1 MQLNEVFS
9 IWDRFEKSKATE
21 VVIETKDG
29 KISLKKGGAVA
40 MPSVPGMVP
49 AVSAAPAAA
58 GTAPVDAP
66 EQAVSESTAVSGE
79 IVKAPFVGTFYRASA
94 PGAEP
99 FVKIGQTV
107 KKGDVV
113 GIIEAMKM
121 MNEIVSPCD
130 GTVTDI
136 YVDDETLV
144 EFGQALVCI
153 GD

>member
-21 VVIETKDG
+21 VVIETKEG
-29 KISLKKGGAVA
+29 KISLKKGGAPVSVA
-40 MPSVPGMVP
+40 LPDTAQTPPSVTPD
-49 AVSAAPAAA
+49 
-58 GTAPVDAP
+58 TDAP
-66 EQAVSESTAVSGE
+66 DYEAAKTPVSGE
-79 IVKAPFVGTFYRASA
+79 VVNAPIVGTFYRAPA

-99 FVKIGQTV
+99 FIKIGQTV
-107 KKGDVV
+107 QKGDVI

-121 MNEIVSPCD
+121 MNEITTPCD

-136 YVDDETLV
+136 YVEDETLV
-144 EFGQALVCI
+144 EYGQPLVCI

>member
-1 MQLNEVFS
+1 
-9 IWDRFEKSKATE
+9 
-21 VVIETKDG
+21 
-29 KISLKKGGAVA
+29 
-40 MPSVPGMVP
+40 MPPAPGMLP
-49 AVSAAPAAA
+49 AQSAAPTA
-58 GTAPVDAP
+58 GTVSAQEP
-66 EQAVSESTAVSGE
+66 EQAASENTPVSGE
-79 IVKAPFVGTFYRASA
+79 VVKAPFVGTFYRASA

-99 FVKIGQTV
+99 FIKIGQTV

-121 MNEIVSPCD
+121 MNEIVAPCD

>member
-29 KISLKKGGAVA
+29 KISLKKGGAVV
-40 MPSVPGMVP
+40 MPPAPGMLP
-49 AVSAAPAAA
+49 AQSAAPNA
-58 GTAPVDAP
+58 GTVSAQEP
-66 EQAVSESTAVSGE
+66 EQAVSETTPVSGE
-79 IVKAPFVGTFYRASA
+79 VVKAPFVGTFYRASA

-99 FVKIGQTV
+99 FIKIGQTV

-121 MNEIVSPCD
+121 MNEIVAPCD